1 MKEEK
6 HKQLES
12 MIKQKVDIII
22 RSELSDPRFQLMSII
37 DLKVSKE
44 LDFADV
50 YVSHHGDDATRKSIV
65 EALNKASGFIEK
77 HLGRAIRI
85 RRVPKLR
92 FKLDDSM
99 IHAAK
104 MEELFK
110 TMRNEGENQ
119 EPEDDPDKKD
129 E

>member
-6 HKQLES
+6 RKQLES

-22 RSELSDPRFQLMSII
+22 RSELSDPRFQLMSITN
-37 DLKVSKE
+37 LTVSKE

-50 YVSHHGDDATRKSIV
+50 HVSHHGDDETRKSIV

-92 FKLDDSM
+92 FKLDNSM
-99 IHAAK
+99 IYAARID
-104 MEELFK
+104 ELFK
-110 TMRNEGENQ
+110 TLKDEGETQ
-119 EPEDDPDKKD
+119 EPVDDPDKQD